1 MQRCKGSA
9 TAAPSVS
16 GRTAAERN
24 WNEPQSK
31 AGWHGLALSGHGFD
45 ETPTRSPQFSYA
57 DGTREEYKVG
67 EIPEG
72 AVALAMSLSDAP
84 RDMVVA
90 GFRLGVEHAAKIIE
104 VCTDQQ
110 TDAAMHEA
118 TPKQCFEVAAM
129 LVRNKGGEAA
139 EALAAGGDLPVSS
152 P

>member
-1 MQRCKGSA
+1 M
-9 TAAPSVS
+9 
-16 GRTAAERN
+16 
-24 WNEPQSK
+24 
-31 AGWHGLALSGHGFD
+31 
-45 ETPTRSPQFSYA
+45 
-57 DGTREEYKVG
+57 G